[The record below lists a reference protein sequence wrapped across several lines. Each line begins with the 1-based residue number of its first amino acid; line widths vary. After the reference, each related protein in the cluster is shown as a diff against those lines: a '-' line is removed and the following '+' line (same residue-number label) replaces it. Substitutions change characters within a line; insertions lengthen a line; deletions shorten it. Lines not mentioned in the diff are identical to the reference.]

1 MIKRRVHNLSF
12 SLIAC
17 LSLNIYSQNET
28 QIETYKIEYV
38 LFSYP
43 AVNESEEKF
52 SESSFSFTANELVLL
67 KKVDSDI
74 EIDASTL
81 SDSFSVE
88 SDLFTNNINLDFNFE
103 EQKTN
108 DNLSQ
113 TPISIHLW
121 DFQSES
127 LETLETFRRRAV
139 RRDDITILQQGSWIQ
154 APNVSIPLRRT
165 LIEDKSLVYINFYK
179 DRYLHLDINAFLNH
193 EVIEKAL
200 FDKNF
205 YTKSVYGN
213 LITVSENE
221 ITSIKNNSQLLPSK
235 IKSKFW
241 MAEDR
246 RVFNEDV
253 HFFDHPAFGLLVSVK
268 RVYQ

>member
-1 MIKRRVHNLSF
+1 
-12 SLIAC
+12 
-17 LSLNIYSQNET
+17 
-28 QIETYKIEYV
+28 
-38 LFSYP
+38 
-43 AVNESEEKF
+43 
-52 SESSFSFTANELVLL
+52 
-67 KKVDSDI
+67 
-74 EIDASTL
+74 
-81 SDSFSVE
+81 
-88 SDLFTNNINLDFNFE
+88 
-103 EQKTN
+103 
-108 DNLSQ
+108 
-113 TPISIHLW
+113 
-121 DFQSES
+121 
-127 LETLETFRRRAV
+127 
-139 RRDDITILQQGSWIQ
+139 LQQGSWIQ
-154 APNVSIPLRRT
+154 APNVSIPLKRT

-193 EVIEKAL
+193 EVIEKTL

-221 ITSIKNNSQLLPSK
+221 ITSTKNNSQLLPSK

-241 MAEDR
+241 IGEDR

>member
-17 LSLNIYSQNET
+17 LSLNIFSQNEI

-52 SESSFSFTANELVLL
+52 SESSFSFTSNELVLL
-67 KKVDSDI
+67 KKADSDI

-81 SDSFSVE
+81 LDSFSTE
-88 SDLFTNNINLDFNFE
+88 RDLFTKNITLDFNFE
-103 EQKTN
+103 EQITN
-108 DNLSQ
+108 DNRSKVPL
-113 TPISIHLW
+113 SIHLW

-127 LETLETFRRRAV
+127 LEILETFRRRAV

-154 APNVSIPLRRT
+154 APNGSIPLKRT

-193 EVIEKAL
+193 EVIEEAL

>member
-12 SLIAC
+12 LLIAC
-17 LSLNIYSQNET
+17 LSLNIFSQNET
-28 QIETYKIEYV
+28 QFETYKVEYV
-38 LFSYP
+38 LFSYS

-52 SESSFSFTANELVLL
+52 SESLFTFTPNELVLL
-67 KKVDSDI
+67 KKANSKI
-74 EIDASTL
+74 KINPSNL
-81 SDSFSVE
+81 LDSFSAE
-88 SDLFTNNINLDFNFE
+88 SDLSTQNITLDFNFE
-103 EQKTN
+103 EQNTK
-108 DNLSQ
+108 DNPSQ
-113 TPISIHLW
+113 NPISIHLW
-121 DFQSES
+121 DFQTES
-127 LETLETFRRRAV
+127 LEILETFRRRAV

-154 APNVSIPLRRT
+154 APNGNIPLKRT

-179 DRYLHLDINAFLNH
+179 DRYLHLDINAFFNH
-193 EVIEKAL
+193 EVIEEAL

-205 YTKSVYGN
+205 YTKTIYKN
-213 LITVSENE
+213 LITVSKND
-221 ITSIKNNSQLLPSK
+221 ITSIKGSSNLLPSK

-268 RVYQ
+268 RIYQ

>member
-12 SLIAC
+12 LLIAC
-17 LSLNIYSQNET
+17 LSLNIFSQNET
-28 QIETYKIEYV
+28 QIDTYKIEYV

-67 KKVDSDI
+67 KKADSNI
-74 EIDASTL
+74 EIDTSTL
-81 SDSFSVE
+81 SDSFSAK
-88 SDLFTNNINLDFNFE
+88 SDLFTKNITLDFNFE
-103 EQKTN
+103 DKNTN
-108 DNLSQ
+108 DNPSQ
-113 TPISIHLW
+113 APISIHLW

-127 LETLETFRRRAV
+127 LEILETFRRRAL
-139 RRDDITILQQGSWIQ
+139 RREDITILQQGSWIQ
-154 APNVSIPLRRT
+154 APNGNVPLKRT

-193 EVIEKAL
+193 EVIEEAL

-213 LITVSENE
+213 LITVTENE

-235 IKSKFW
+235 IKSTFW

>member
-67 KKVDSDI
+67 KKVDSDV

-88 SDLFTNNINLDFNFE
+88 SDLFTNNITLDFNFE

-108 DNLSQ
+108 DNQSKVPL
-113 TPISIHLW
+113 SIHLW

-154 APNVSIPLRRT
+154 APNESVPLKLS
-165 LIEDKSLVYINFYK
+165 LIHI
-179 DRYLHLDINAFLNH
+179 
-193 EVIEKAL
+193 
-200 FDKNF
+200 
-205 YTKSVYGN
+205 
-213 LITVSENE
+213 SEP
-221 ITSIKNNSQLLPSK
+221 TRP
-235 IKSKFW
+235 
-241 MAEDR
+241 
-246 RVFNEDV
+246 
-253 HFFDHPAFGLLVSVK
+253 
-268 RVYQ
+268 Y